1 MLQKLYPMSKTVLSF
16 LFASLVCIVGTAQ
29 EQLTWEDFADVN
41 FEAVYNERY
50 GVDFLMP
57 TFGKKIESYRGKK
70 VSIKGYF
77 LDISGS
83 GDIFLVSQNP
93 MISCFFCGA
102 AGPET
107 IIEVNFKEKPPFK
120 TDQIISVTGI
130 LELNRND
137 VDHCNYI
144 LKEAFGQLI
153 N

>member
-1 MLQKLYPMSKTVLSF
+1 MYRTFLIVLFVVFVSR
-16 LFASLVCIVGTAQ
+16 FATAQ
-29 EQLTWEDFADVN
+29 EQLTWQDFADVT
-41 FEAVYNERY
+41 FVPEYNEKY
-50 GVDFLMP
+50 GVNFLMP
-57 TFGKKIESYRGKK
+57 TFGEKIKSYRGKK

-93 MISCFFCGA
+93 LASCFFCGA

-107 IIEVNFKEKPPFK
+107 IIEVSFNEKPPFK
-120 TDQIISVTGI
+120 TDQIITVTGV
-130 LELNRND
+130 LELNRNN

-144 LKEAFGQLI
+144 LNGATGKLV